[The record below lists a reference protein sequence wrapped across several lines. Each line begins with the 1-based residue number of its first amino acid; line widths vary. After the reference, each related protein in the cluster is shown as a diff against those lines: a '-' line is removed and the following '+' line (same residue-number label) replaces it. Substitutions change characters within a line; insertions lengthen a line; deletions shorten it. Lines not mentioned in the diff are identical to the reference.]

1 MKRQLS
7 PATKERQREAQ
18 KKWHEEN
25 DHKMERM
32 TFAFEAGTKHKLQ
45 NLALRNGI
53 SMTAMVQ
60 ALISAEYEREF
71 KNR

>member
-1 MKRQLS
+1 MKRNLS
-7 PATKERQREAQ
+7 PAAQERQREAQ
-18 KKWHEEN
+18 RKWHEEN

-45 NLALRNGI
+45 NLALRNGL
-53 SMTAMVQ
+53 SMTALVQ
-60 ALISAEYEREF
+60 GLICAEYEREF

>member
-1 MKRQLS
+1 MKRRLS
-7 PATKERQREAQ
+7 PAAQERQREAQ
-18 KKWHEEN
+18 RKWHEEN

-45 NLALRNGI
+45 NLALRNGL
-53 SMTAMVQ
+53 SMTALVQ
-60 ALISAEYEREF
+60 GLICAEYEREL